1 MRTATPWAMELAIRM
16 VPVGLLN
23 PAPYNP
29 RKKLRRGDP
38 EYDDIANSMREFGL
52 VQNLV
57 WNERTGNLVG
67 GHQRLTVARNE
78 FQAVEMPC
86 VVVNLDDEAE
96 RKLNV
101 MLNRVGQG
109 LWDMGKLAELVQGLD
124 AKAVDVFG
132 LGFTAAE
139 VEELLG
145 TKPKEAKRDPDAEV
159 TPPAKPKTKR
169 GDLFQFVSAD
179 GLPCHWLLCGDSTD
193 PADVDRLMNGHRARV
208 LFTDPPY
215 GVDYDNSQRGDG
227 RKAKGKIAND
237 ALTTTTLVDFLTA
250 CFRNAHQHTMPECAA
265 YVFLASKC
273 HIEFETALRAADWE
287 VRSQLIWAK
296 HLALSR
302 ADYHW
307 AHEPCLYACKTGAST
322 PWFGDRC
329 QTTLFVD
336 DRPDFRGMKKE
347 ELVAMLE
354 AMADSATV
362 WDEKR
367 DPSAQYIHPTQ
378 KPVSLARR
386 AMRNSTL
393 PRDNVLDLFGGSGST
408 LVAAEI
414 DGRNAFL
421 MEKDEGF
428 CDAIVQR
435 YFETFDEV
443 LVLRNGKEIN
453 PHTFISAE

>member
-1 MRTATPWAMELAIRM
+1 MELAIRM

-38 EYDDIANSMREFGL
+38 EYDDIANSLREFGL

-78 FQAVEMPC
+78 FKATEMPC

-101 MLNRVGQG
+101 MLNRVGEG
-109 LWDMGKLAELVQGLD
+109 LWDMGKLAELMQGLE
-124 AKAVDVFG
+124 AAAVDVYAM
-132 LGFTAAE
+132 GFSAAE

-145 TKPKEAKRDPDAEV
+145 KKPKASKRDPDDEV
-159 TPPAKPKTKR
+159 APPSKPKTKP
-169 GDLFQFVSAD
+169 GDLYQFVSAD
-179 GLPCHWLLCGDSTD
+179 GLPTHWLLCGDSTD
-193 PADVDRLMNGHRARV
+193 PADVDRLMNGNRARV

-250 CFRNAHQHTMPECAA
+250 AFRNAHMHTMPECAA
-265 YVFLASKC
+265 YIFLASKC
-273 HIEFETALRAADWE
+273 HIEFETALRVAGWE

-307 AHEPCLYACKTGAST
+307 AHEPALYACKAGAST

-329 QTTLFVD
+329 QTTIFMD
-336 DRPDFRGMKKE
+336 TRPDFRSMKKE
-347 ELVAMLE
+347 ELVALLE
-354 AMADSATV
+354 GMAGAATV

-378 KPVSLARR
+378 KPTSLARR
-386 AMRNSTL
+386 AMKNSTL
-393 PRDNVLDLFGGSGST
+393 PRDNVVDLFGGSGST
-408 LVAAEI
+408 LIAAELEN
-414 DGRNAFL
+414 RNAFL
-421 MEKDEGF
+421 MEKDPGF
-428 CDAIVQR
+428 CDAIVRR

-443 LVLRNGKEIN
+443 LVMRNGVELN
-453 PHTFISAE
+453 PHEFAADE

>member
-1 MRTATPWAMELAIRM
+1 MKLEVRM
-16 VPVGLLN
+16 VPVARLN

-38 EYDDIANSMREFGL
+38 EYDDIANSLREFGL

-57 WNERTGNLVG
+57 WNERTGTLVG
-67 GHQRLTVARNE
+67 GHQRLTVAVNE
-78 FQAVEMPC
+78 FRVTEMPC
-86 VVVNLDDEAE
+86 VVVDLDEAAE
-96 RKLNV
+96 KRLNM
-101 MLNRVGQG
+101 MLNRIGQG
-109 LWDMGKLAELVQGLD
+109 LWDMGKLAELVQGLNAD
-124 AKAVDVFG
+124 AVDVYG

-139 VEELLG
+139 IEDLLG

-159 TPPAKPKTKR
+159 VPPSKPKSR
-169 GDLFQFVSAD
+169 PGDLFQFVSAD
-179 GLPCHWLLCGDSTD
+179 GMPTHWLLCGDSTD
-193 PADVDRLMNGHRARV
+193 PKDVDRLMNGHRARI

-227 RKAKGKIAND
+227 RKARGKIDND
-237 ALTTTTLVDFLTA
+237 ALKTTTLVDFLTA
-250 CFRNAHQHTMPECAA
+250 AFRNAHAHTMPECAA

-273 HIEFETALRAADWE
+273 HIEFETALRAAGWE
-287 VRSQLIWAK
+287 VRQQLVWAK

-307 AHEPCLYACKTGAST
+307 AHEPALYAAKAGSTT

-329 QTTLFVD
+329 QTTLFAD
-336 DRPDFRGMKKE
+336 DRPPFATMKKD
-347 ELVAMLE
+347 ELVALLE
-354 AMADSATV
+354 SMTGAATV

-367 DPSAQYIHPTQ
+367 DPSSQYIHPTQ

-386 AMRNSTL
+386 AMKNSTL

-421 MEKDEGF
+421 MEKDPGF

-443 LVLRNGKEIN
+443 LVLKNGEEIN
-453 PHTFISAE
+453 PHTFCTADE

>member
-1 MRTATPWAMELAIRM
+1 MKVRM
-16 VPVGLLN
+16 VPVGLLQ
-23 PAPYNP
+23 PAAYNP

-57 WNERTGNLVG
+57 WNETTGNLVG

-78 FQAVEMPC
+78 FKATEMPC
-86 VVVNLDDEAE
+86 VVVTLDDAAE
-96 RKLNV
+96 KKLNV

-124 AKAVDVFG
+124 AAAVDVFAM
-132 LGFTAAE
+132 GFSAAE
-139 VEELLG
+139 IEDLLG
-145 TKPKEAKRDPDAEV
+145 TKPKETKRDPDDEV
-159 TPPAKPKTKR
+159 VPPTKPKTKT
-169 GDLFQFVSAD
+169 GDLYQFVSAD
-179 GLPCHWLLCGDSTD
+179 GLPCHWLVCGDSTD
-193 PADVDRLMNGHRARV
+193 PADVERLMNGHRARL

-227 RKAKGKIAND
+227 RKAKGKIDND

-250 CFRNAHQHTMPECAA
+250 CFRNAHQHLAPECAA

-273 HIEFETALRAADWE
+273 HIEFETALRAADFE

-307 AHEPCLYACKTGAST
+307 AHEPCLYACKAGAGT

-329 QTTLFVD
+329 QTTLFTD
-336 DRPDFRGMKKE
+336 TRPDFRLMKKE

-354 AMADSATV
+354 AMTASGTV

-367 DPSAQYIHPTQ
+367 DPSAQYIHNTQ
-378 KPVSLARR
+378 KPISLARR

-408 LVAAEI
+408 LIAAEL

-421 MEKDEGF
+421 MEKDPGF
-428 CDAIVQR
+428 CDAIVTR
-435 YFETFDEV
+435 YLETFDEV
-443 LVLRNGKEIN
+443 LVLRNGKELN
-453 PHTFISAE
+453 PATFCEA

>member
-1 MRTATPWAMELAIRM
+1 MQLTVRM

-38 EYDDIANSMREFGL
+38 EYDDIANSLREFGL
-52 VQNLV
+52 VQNLI

-78 FQAVEMPC
+78 FNAPEMPC
-86 VVVNLDDEAE
+86 VVVNLDDAAE
-96 RKLNV
+96 KRLNM
-101 MLNRVGQG
+101 MLNRIGQG
-109 LWDMGKLAELVQGLD
+109 LWDMGKLAELVQGLNAD
-124 AKAVDVFG
+124 AVDVFA
-132 LGFTAAE
+132 LGFSAAE
-139 VEELLG
+139 IEDLLG
-145 TKPKEAKRDPDAEV
+145 TKPKVPKRDPDDEV
-159 TPPAKPKTKR
+159 VPPKKPKTKP

-179 GLPCHWLLCGDSTD
+179 GQPTHWLLCGDSTD
-193 PADVDRLMNGHRARV
+193 PADVDRLMNGQRARI

-215 GVDYDNSQRGDG
+215 GVDYDNSTRGTG
-227 RKAKGKIAND
+227 RKAKGKIKND
-237 ALTTTTLVDFLTA
+237 ELTTATLVDFLTA

-273 HIEFETALRAADWE
+273 HIEFETALRVAGWE

-307 AHEPCLYACKTGAST
+307 AHEPALYACKAGAST

-329 QTTLFVD
+329 QTTLFID
-336 DRPDFRGMKKE
+336 DRPDFASMKKD
-347 ELVAMLE
+347 ELVKLLE
-354 AMADSATV
+354 GMAAAATV

-386 AMRNSTL
+386 AMANSTL
-393 PRDNVLDLFGGSGST
+393 PRDNVVDLFGGSGST
-408 LVAAEI
+408 LIAGEI
-414 DGRNAFL
+414 DGRNTFL
-421 MEKDEGF
+421 MEKDPGF
-428 CDAIVQR
+428 CDAIVRR
-435 YFETFDEV
+435 YLETFDEV
-443 LVLRNGKEIN
+443 LVLRNGKELD
-453 PHTFISAE
+453 PHTFCPAD